1 MTPSSTQRVTPPP
14 RLTFHVALE
23 ASRLLRARERIRDYL
38 RGHCDDPRAIDEIVL
53 SIEEACTNAIRHS
66 GATDDL
72 MISLWFEGDDLHVT
86 VEDHGHGF
94 DVDTFHPDVTPDLD
108 ATGGRGLY
116 LIACLMD
123 HLELHTDGG
132 LEVRMVKRSVLARRH
147 AQTVDLALGDRRDD
161 VPLSRIRALLEEIDE
176 AFIALDWQFRLV
188 HANRTALR
196 LAGQTP
202 DALLGRTLWETSFAP
217 DGLPLGRA
225 CREAMEL
232 GTPAVLEYQ
241 TPEGTWLE
249 ARVYPTSAGVSVYFR
264 DIRAR
269 KRRELERNEYLRAL
283 RRSEARY
290 RSLFDSLQEAFCL
303 VEAVRDDEGR
313 PVDFRYLEANPAF
326 ERLLDATRDELV
338 GHLAMAEGPPLD
350 PDWPAVLGDVATTR
364 LSAHHTYYS
373 GTLRR
378 HLELV
383 AFSPSPHQVGVLV
396 TDVTD
401 SKEAEENLRRR
412 TEELSNRVRLAESLE
427 AVDEVA
433 HSTRGIDTVM
443 RWAIDEG
450 MRALRAKA
458 GAVDMRES
466 GTWFV
471 RYQRGFPAE
480 VLGLQLV
487 DDYAP
492 MATRALRTGDL
503 VVVPDVKDETT
514 MDTGFVREHGIR
526 AGIAAPLVARGE
538 VIGCLLFQYDV
549 PRAFDAA
556 EVDFVRKLG
565 SSVSLALEN
574 ARLYERE
581 AESARI
587 DAAFS
592 GGLLSRF
599 TGRRPV
605 RRERV
610 LVVALAVQALY
621 LTALGALPEARQ
633 VLGLP
638 GSLLALTAVVAG
650 ALAGPIVGVSTAAFG
665 GIVFFMTVAD
675 FGEKSGLPA
684 TLLSTGIWIA
694 SALLASFLA
703 QALRTQAEKRRSASV
718 ALARSVAVREAQL
731 AEQRRVEALAHDLR
745 AEREQLRTIIEQ
757 TDNAVAFLDRDLT
770 FALVNSNYARTWGRR
785 PDEMIGLSCAK
796 VYADEHDRQVFRSV
810 RDTGTPVE
818 FAAKPFV
825 AADRPELGVTYW
837 DWRLSPTRDDR
848 GEVDGLVLSLVDVTE
863 RERARRLS
871 DALGEINAAV
881 SAALEPGSPMRTALR
896 LTGEAL
902 ECGGGLLAVLSNGNW
917 VAEYLWNLPE
927 ELIGERLPGRE
938 LVCADTALADG
949 RPLLTGCAG
958 TLAGVVPG
966 AAGPSAEIRCAIP
979 LVVAGEALG
988 ALVFTGGRRQ
998 RPYDDFDEDFARKA
1012 GVAISQALENAR
1024 LFAEQ
1029 RRVATTLQEHLIHAL
1044 PSIRGLEFGRVSR
1057 AAYEPELVGG
1067 DFSDVFVMDDVHVA
1081 ALIGDVAGKGVRAAG
1096 LTETVHTAVTSFALV
1111 DPSPAYILRKTNELL
1126 LSRPGDDDQFVT
1138 AFLVVLDRRT
1148 GEAAYAGAGHPPPVL
1163 VRDGDCRVLPGPKGM
1178 ALGTFAHDYSA
1189 AHDILQEG
1197 DCLVLYTDG
1206 VTEARRGGEFF
1217 GEQRLLDATR
1227 PLHGVPAQQIAERL
1241 RDEASAFAGRLRD
1254 DLQILTVRI
1263 RGPLYDQP
1271 LRLDG

>member
-1 MTPSSTQRVTPPP
+1 MTPSITQRETPPP
-14 RLTFHVALE
+14 RLTFRVALE

-72 MISLWFEGDDLHVT
+72 MISLWFEGDDLLVE
-86 VEDHGHGF
+86 VEDHGQGF
-94 DVDTFHPDVTPDLD
+94 DVRMFDRDAVPDLD

-116 LIACLMD
+116 LIARLMD
-123 HLELHTDGG
+123 HLELHADGG
-132 LEVRMVKRSVLARRH
+132 LEVRMAKRAVLARRR

-161 VPLSRIRALLEEIDE
+161 VPLSRVRALLEEIDE

-188 HANRTALR
+188 HANKAALR
-196 LAGQTP
+196 LSGEAA
-202 DALLGRTLWETSFAP
+202 DSLLGRTLWETFAQE
-217 DGLPLGRA
+217 DTPLGRA
-225 CREAMEL
+225 CRAAMEL
-232 GTPAVLEYQ
+232 GTPTVLEYQ
-241 TPEGTWLE
+241 TPDDTWLE
-249 ARVYPTSAGVSVYFR
+249 ARVYPTSAGVSVYLR
-264 DIRAR
+264 DIGAR
-269 KRRELERNEYLRAL
+269 KRRELERSQYLRAL
-283 RRSEARY
+283 RRSEERY
-290 RSLFDSLQEAFCL
+290 RGLFDSLQEAFCL

-313 PVDFRYLEANPAF
+313 PADFRYLEVNPAF
-326 ERLLDATRDELV
+326 ERLLGATRDDLV
-338 GHLAMAEGPPLD
+338 GHLAKGEGPSSD
-350 PDWPAVLGDVATTR
+350 PEWRAVLGDVATTR
-364 LSAHHTYYS
+364 RSAHHTYYS
-373 GTLRR
+373 NELRR

-383 AFSPSPHQVGVLV
+383 AFSPSPQQVGALV
-396 TDVTD
+396 TDVTE
-401 SKEAEENLRRR
+401 SREAEENLRRR
-412 TEELSNRVRLAESLE
+412 TEELSHRVRLSESLE
-427 AVDEVA
+427 AVDQVA
-433 HSTRGIDTVM
+433 HSARGIDTVM
-443 RWAIDEG
+443 RRAIDEG

-458 GAVDMRES
+458 GAVDMREA

-471 RYQRGFPAE
+471 RYQRGYPAE
-480 VLGLQLV
+480 VLGLQLL

-503 VVVPDVKDETT
+503 VVVPDVADDPAI
-514 MDTGFVREHGIR
+514 DTGFVREHGIR
-526 AGIAAPLVARGE
+526 AGIAAPLIARGE
-538 VIGCLLFQYDV
+538 VIGCLFFQYDV
-549 PRAFDAA
+549 PRAFDGA
-556 EVDFVRKLG
+556 EMDFVRKLG

-599 TGRRPV
+599 TGRQPV

-610 LVVALAVQALY
+610 LVVALAAQALY
-621 LTALGALPEARQ
+621 LTLLGALPEARQ
-633 VLGLP
+633 TLGLS
-638 GSLLALTAVVAG
+638 GSLTTLTAVIAG
-650 ALAGPIVGVSTAAFG
+650 ALAGPLVGVSTAVFG

-675 FGEKSGLPA
+675 FGEKSSLPA
-684 TLLSTGIWIA
+684 TLVSTGIWIA

-718 ALARSVAVREAQL
+718 ALARSVAVRDAQL
-731 AEQRRVEALAHDLR
+731 AEQRRVEALAGDLR
-745 AEREQLRTIIEQ
+745 TEREQLRTIIEQ
-757 TDNAVAFLDRDLT
+757 TDNAVALLDRDLT
-770 FALVNSNYARTWGRR
+770 FVLVNSGYAAIWGYR
-785 PDEMIGLSCAK
+785 PEEMVGLTCAE
-796 VYADEHDRQVFRSV
+796 VYADGDDRRAFHSV

-818 FAAKPFV
+818 LPAKPFV
-825 AADRPELGVTYW
+825 ARDRPELGVTYW
-837 DWRLSPTRDDR
+837 DWRLSPTRDDQ
-848 GEVDGLVLSLVDVTE
+848 GQVDGLVLSLIDVTE
-863 RERARRLS
+863 RERAQRLS
-871 DALGEINAAV
+871 GALGEISAAV
-881 SAALEPGSPMRTALR
+881 SSALEPGRPMTTALR

-902 ECGGGLLAVLSNGNW
+902 ECGAGLLAVRANGGW

-927 ELIGERLPGRE
+927 GLAGVRLPDE
-938 LVCADTALADG
+938 ALACADAALAGG
-949 RPLLTGCAG
+949 RPMLTGCTG
-958 TLAGVVPG
+958 TLAAAVPG
-966 AAGPSAEIRCAIP
+966 GSDPSAEIRCSIP

-988 ALVFTGGRRQ
+988 ALVFTGGRRL
-998 RPYDDFDEDFARKA
+998 RPYDDSDEDFARKA

-1029 RRVATTLQEHLIHAL
+1029 RRVATTLQENLIHAL
-1044 PSIRGLEFGRVSR
+1044 PSIEGLEFGRVSR

-1067 DFSDVFVMDDVHVA
+1067 DFSDVFVVDDVHVA

-1126 LSRPGDDDQFVT
+1126 LSRPGDDEQFVT

-1148 GEAAYAGAGHPPPVL
+1148 GQASWACAGHPPPVL
-1163 VRDGDCRVLPGPKGM
+1163 VRDSDCRVLPGPRGM
-1178 ALGTFAHDYSA
+1178 VLGTFIDDYSTAHDV
-1189 AHDILQEG
+1189 LQEG

-1206 VTEARRGGEFF
+1206 VTEARRGSELF
-1217 GEQRLLDATR
+1217 GERRLLDATR
-1227 PLHGVPAQQIAERL
+1227 SLHGVPAQQVAERL

-1263 RGPLYDQP
+1263 RGPLRDQP